1 MEKKNTTIEAFE
13 DLAKMST
20 DLLKQ
25 ISGNVEKSDLRETD
39 KSLAEMNKSWMR
51 RFINSDEGLEYIFE
65 KTLLSFIGIGEDR
78 VRLSDQTITL
88 FLSTGTMNKYRIHLP
103 GKENHYE
110 VPKVNTF
117 KGALEKIAELAAEL
131 GIQIIGVN

>member
-25 ISGNVEKSDLRETD
+25 IAGNAEKSDLT
-39 KSLAEMNKSWMR
+39 EMNKTWMMK
-51 RFINSDEGLEYIFE
+51 FVNSDEGLEYIFE
-65 KTLLSFIGIGEDR
+65 KDILSFIGIREGSVR
-78 VRLSDQTITL
+78 VSNQTLALSLIPKAN
-88 FLSTGTMNKYRIHLP
+88 SKYRIHLP

-110 VPKVNTF
+110 VPKADTF
-117 KGALEKIAELAAEL
+117 KAALEKVAELAADL
-131 GIQIIGVN
+131 GLQIVGVK